1 MFNFKTKQMKQFNL
15 SEYLENPSREIVT
28 RDGHPVR
35 IICFNA
41 NIVDSDNIYPIV
53 ALIKKKDNTD
63 YSASF
68 TNNGVFNVGE
78 ENDIDLFFKSIQKE
92 GWTNVYRNGNNA
104 IVTDTVFET
113 KEEALNKKST
123 IRYIDTVPIKWE
135 E

>member
-113 KEEALNKKST
+113 KEEALNRKSIHGYVDT
-123 IRYIDTVPIKWE
+123 ILIKWE

>member
-1 MFNFKTKQMKQFNL
+1 MKQFNL

-41 NIVDSDNIYPIV
+41 NIVDSDNTYPIV

-63 YSASF
+63 HPATF

-78 ENDIDLFFKSIQKE
+78 EHDLDLFFKSIQKE

-113 KEEALNKKST
+113 KEEALNRKSIHGYVDT
-123 IRYIDTVPIKWE
+123 ILIKWE

>member
-1 MFNFKTKQMKQFNL
+1 MKQFNL

-41 NIVDSDNIYPIV
+41 NIIDDDNTYPIV

-63 YSASF
+63 VPASF

-92 GWTNVYRNGNNA
+92 GWTNVYRNSNNA

-113 KEEALNKKST
+113 KEEALNRKSIHGYVDT
-123 IRYIDTVPIKWE
+123 ILIKWE

>member
-35 IICFNA
+35 IVCHNA
-41 NIVDSDNIYPIV
+41 NVVDNGNTYPIV

-63 YSASF
+63 DLTSF
-68 TNNGVFNVGE
+68 TNNGVYLVGE
-78 ENDIDLFFKSIQKE
+78 EDGFDLFFKPIQKE
-92 GWTNVYRNGNNA
+92 GWANVYRDFNNEI
-104 IVTDTVFET
+104 IVGSIYET
-113 KEEALNKKST
+113 KEEALNGKDSV
-123 IRYIDTVPIKWE
+123 RYIDTVLIKWE

>member
-1 MFNFKTKQMKQFNL
+1 MKQFNL

-41 NIVDSDNIYPIV
+41 NIVDSDNTYPIV

-63 YSASF
+63 HPATF

-113 KEEALNKKST
+113 KEEALNRKSIHGYVDT
-123 IRYIDTVPIKWE
+123 ILIKWE

>member
-1 MFNFKTKQMKQFNL
+1 MKQFNL

-41 NIVDSDNIYPIV
+41 NVVDNGNTYPIV

-68 TNNGVFNVGE
+68 TNNGVFNVGK
-78 ENDIDLFFKSIQKE
+78 ENDFDLFFKPTQKE
-92 GWTNVYRNGNNA
+92 GWTNVYRDFNNE
-104 IVTDTVFET
+104 IIIGVVYET
-113 KEEALNKKST
+113 KEEALNKK
-123 IRYIDTVPIKWE
+123 IIDRYIDTILIK
-135 E
+135 